1 MASTAN
7 GVPTPAVVAQE
18 PAADP
23 AANKRKREPSEPSTD
38 HAVRLSQTQSDIL
51 AIVKRYAQSRDTLRL
66 HMLTFPQARHR
77 AIIPPALI

>member
-7 GVPTPAVVAQE
+7 GEPAPAVLAAQE

-51 AIVKRYAQSRDTLRL
+51 AIVKEYA
-66 HMLTFPQARHR
+66 M
-77 AIIPPALI
+77 

>member
-7 GVPTPAVVAQE
+7 GEPAPSQLAQE

-23 AANKRKREPSEPSTD
+23 AANKRKREPSEPSAD

-51 AIVKRYAQSRDTLRL
+51 AIVQEYARRRNTL
-66 HMLTFPQARHR
+66 
-77 AIIPPALI
+77 